1 MCALSSRKSLP
12 SAGSKACPHRGHP
25 PRFSSDS
32 ARQLLGTHSGEK
44 RESDAP
50 PAVHTPESSAWSAP
64 AFGRCVLCESATVSP
79 LSRLVRLGE
88 SRRTACPSPPVS
100 RAPPPKK
107 PAGLARG
114 NLDAF
119 RVFPTPTDSP
129 APVRERLATSTSPES
144 PSIPAGSSA
153 PPPTACRGGS
163 GCRLPALAGPLPDGR
178 SARISPFLGL
188 PRSMGNAQGLGD
200 SPTLRAVHAEPVL
213 AARRPAAGPESSG
226 GGQPRSS
233 VIASALAAFGN
244 FPRQRETHADRQRTP
259 AQHAGSTMY
268 RRLERERVQLL
279 RDAFD
284 GLIFLAPQEYRQLP
298 CSSEE
303 DSRPTSSSSSASSS
317 PPSSCA
323 SAFSSSEGMSSA
335 RQRVLAVLP
344 PHLTDYS
351 MMDTDHDGFVWYIA
365 LEGAA
370 GTLYE
375 KEVFLVRFRFSPK
388 YPIEAPEVTFVPP
401 FLPVHP
407 HVYSNGHICLSIL
420 YDSWS
425 PALGVSSCGMSL
437 LSMVS
442 SCRQKQKPADDDAYC
457 KVWGSKSPKNVKWV
471 FHDDRI

>member
-1 MCALSSRKSLP
+1 MCALSSRKSLS
-12 SAGSKACPHRGHP
+12 SAGSNSRPHRGNP

-32 ARQLLGTHSGEK
+32 PSQPLGTHSGDK

-50 PAVHTPESSAWSAP
+50 QGVHTPESSVWSAP
-64 AFGRCVLCESATVSP
+64 ASGRCVLCESATVSP
-79 LSRLVRLGE
+79 LSRLVRLSD

-107 PAGLARG
+107 PAALARG
-114 NLDAF
+114 NLDAL
-119 RVFPTPTDSP
+119 RVFPTPANPP
-129 APVRERLATSTSPES
+129 APVREHLATSTSPDS
-144 PSIPAGSSA
+144 SFIPAGSSA
-153 PPPTACRGGS
+153 LRPTACLAS
-163 GCRLPALAGPLPDGR
+163 ACRPPALGGALQDWR
-178 SARISPFLGL
+178 SPRVSPFLRL
-188 PRSMGNAQGLGD
+188 PRSMGNAQGLGG
-200 SPTLRAVHAEPVL
+200 SPMLRSVHAEPVL
-213 AARRPAAGPESSG
+213 GARSLASGPESS

-233 VIASALAAFGN
+233 VVASALAAFGN

-284 GLIFLAPQEYRQLP
+284 GLIFLAPQEYRHLP

-303 DSRPTSSSSSASSS
+303 DNRPASSSASSS
-317 PPSSCA
+317 CA
-323 SAFSSSEGMSSA
+323 AAFSSSEGVSSA

-351 MMDTDHDGFVWYIA
+351 MVDTDHDGFVWYIA

-442 SCRQKQKPADDDAYC
+442 SCRQKEKPADDDAYC